1 MYRKM
6 ALLLGIVFC
15 FGCFE
20 DPFSSDS
27 EKGAPESIIG
37 YKITGI
43 VTENDGKTTT
53 RGVGDS
59 LTYQFIDRNTI
70 RGEGFSTVNTVSWSY
85 SASGNT
91 ARVHLQYEVG
101 EENYVLT
108 FTSESAGTFEFNG
121 ELYGIA
127 SGWCRGTFTISPI

>member
-1 MYRKM
+1 MYRSM
-6 ALLLGIVFC
+6 ALLLIVFC

-37 YKITGI
+37 YQIMI
-43 VTENDGKTTT
+43 VVTENDGKPST
-53 RGVGDS
+53 RSVGDP
-59 LTYQFIDRNTI
+59 LTYQFIDRHTI
-70 RGEGFSTVNTVSWSY
+70 RGEGIGTVNTVSWSY

-91 ARVHLQYEVG
+91 ARVHLQYDGG

-108 FTSESAGTFEFNG
+108 FTSESAGTLEYNG
-121 ELYGIA
+121 EVYGSIL
-127 SGWCRGTFTISPI
+127 GWFRGTFTISPI